1 MMRYITSL
9 YPILKIVIGDHEFIM
24 TEHNLQAIFVFLL
37 NIIFNSLFGLAQYI
51 IFIIWLGKLLLSVY
65 MSFTLKLHF
74 RLNVCLMQVGIP

>member
-37 NIIFNSLFGLAQYI
+37 NIIF
-51 IFIIWLGKLLLSVY
+51 IIWLGKLLLSVY